1 MTDTDMTQ
9 ALGLAREIAAFAPT
23 VQRIAEH
30 LAAQRKVAIQGE
42 HCAYRSTDGAMCA
55 VGCLIPDELYE
66 SRMERAAA
74 DEVLRECPEI
84 LDAIGIDS
92 HLAVDVLGRFQRYHD
107 SGTYIGYCGGEYRNY
122 KARLDEFEGKPD
134 AELAEAIKADLNA
147 IVTRLWEYAQW

>member
-30 LAAQRKVAIQGE
+30 LAAQRKVAVTDNR
-42 HCAYRSTDGAMCA
+42 CAYQGAGGTMCA

-66 SRMERAAA
+66 SRMEGKAA
-74 DEVLRECPEI
+74 DEVLGECPEI

-107 SGTYIGYCGGEYRNY
+107 FGTYTGHCGGEYRRY

-134 AELAEAIKADLNA
+134 AELAAAITADLNA
-147 IVTRLWEYAQW
+147 IVTKLWEEAQ